1 MDAVHAA
8 LLETVAADFLTE
20 AGGVGGERQRELC
33 LGDDLVDEAADHGM
47 LARADEVEV
56 LAFDLVH
63 HGFHLR
69 EGHDALD
76 HAPMHHERR
85 DDVGE
90 VLLID
95 HEIARVGQHGL
106 VQPGDVA
113 QQIIK
118 AHTGDAAGGIL
129 VDAVEGLHDID
140 VVRDL
145 EIGHDGLAEALDL
158 DVMAVVGA
166 DGHAGVD
173 HLRDRVHDLLDL
185 GLQLGLLGLQL
196 LQAVSLGRD
205 LLLDFLSLGSLGGV
219 FLGLAHQRADLLG
232 QLVAVCAQV
241 AGLTDGGAVLGV
253 KRDDL
258 IDEGQLGVLELFLD
272 VFLDSVRVFTDKTNV

>member
-1 MDAVHAA
+1 MPRSSMPWAPFSLRKQGAVAGQGQGQ
-8 LLETVAADFLTE
+8 LGTV
-20 AGGVGGERQRELC
+20 QR
-33 LGDDLVDEAADHGM
+33 LVDEAANHRVLG
-47 LARADEVEV
+47 RADQVQV
-56 LAFDLVH
+56 LALDFVH
-63 HGFHLR
+63 HSVHFR
-69 EGHDALD
+69 EGHNALD
-76 HAPMHHERR
+76 HVAVHHERG
-85 DDVGE
+85 DDIGKALV
-90 VLLID
+90 D
-95 HEIARVGQHGL
+95 HKIAGVGQHSL
-106 VQPGDVA
+106 VQAGDVA
-113 QQIIK
+113 QQVVE
-118 AHTGDAAGGIL
+118 AVAGDAACGVK
-129 VDAVEGLHDID
+129 VDAVEALHDVH
-140 VVRDL
+140 VVRDG
-145 EIGHDGLAEALDL
+145 IVGHNGLAEALDL

-173 HLRDRVHDLLDL
+173 HLGDRVHDLLDL

-205 LLLDFLSLGSLGGV
+205 LLLDFLGLGSLGGV

-258 IDEGQLGVLELFLD
+258 IDERQLGVLELFPD